1 MRFWS
6 TPTRTLLLVV
16 SLGLFESGFS
26 QGSELGSPYGSFG
39 IGDLHHQGQVTEA
52 LMGGVG
58 IGFVEPVSVLVNN
71 PATYAFLDAPALQG
85 SARAMFLTQRTQNAT
100 SDWSDGRFDGLSLG
114 VPFGRGKWGMA
125 LGMLPFSDVAYSLDS
140 QDPFVA
146 GTVKYEYRG
155 TGGVNRAFG
164 GLSRVISRHA
174 PDSLGNG
181 GHVLSFGANFNFLFG
196 SVEQS
201 RKSVYPA
208 GSLYMN
214 TSAYSSLVLRAPTAN
229 AGLYYEGQL
238 IPTSRVAAAIKRR
251 ADRRAEELKA
261 WREAHPGETPANADK
276 RPREASQWRF
286 GVGATV
292 DLPTVFN
299 ATHVN
304 LVTTF
309 LRGTSGLESTFDTVS
324 YSNDVTGTL
333 SVPIGYGF
341 GVNVHDA
348 RWMVTAE
355 LRQRDWSA
363 LRTNI
368 EGYQLPTQLRA
379 SSIAAVGVRYTP
391 AWDGGLLQRITYR
404 AGLRYTQDYLEVN
417 GTGLDGIAA
426 SMGMSIPVNAAQTNS
441 RLHLGAEWSQ
451 RGNLASGQ
459 LQESGVTV
467 LVGVSITP
475 WKRERW
481 FRRYQIQ

>member
-1 MRFWS
+1 
-6 TPTRTLLLVV
+6 LVV
-16 SLGLFESGFS
+16 SLGLSELALS

-39 IGDLHHQGQVTEA
+39 IGDLLHRGQVTEA

-71 PATYAFLDAPALQG
+71 PATYAFLDAPSLQG

-140 QDPFVA
+140 QAPFVG
-146 GTVKYEYRG
+146 GTAKYEYRG
-155 TGGVNRAFG
+155 TGGVNRAFAG
-164 GLSRVISRHA
+164 VSRVISRHA
-174 PDSLGNG
+174 PDSLGNH
-181 GHVLSFGANFNFLFG
+181 GHVLSFGANFDFLFG

-229 AGLYYEGQL
+229 AGFYYEGQL
-238 IPTSRVAAAIKRR
+238 IPLTRVAAAIKRK
-251 ADRRAEELKA
+251 ADQRAEELKA
-261 WREAHPGETPANADK
+261 WRDAHPGETPANADK

-286 GVGATV
+286 GIGATV
-292 DLPTVFN
+292 DLPAVFN
-299 ATHVN
+299 ATRVN

-309 LRGTSGLESTFDTVS
+309 LRGSSGLESTFDTVAFA
-324 YSNDVTGTL
+324 NNVTGTL
-333 SVPIGYGF
+333 SVPLGYGF
-341 GVNVHDA
+341 GVSVRDA
-348 RWMVTAE
+348 RWMITAE

-363 LRTNI
+363 LSTNI
-368 EGYQLPTQLRA
+368 EGYQLPTPLRS
-379 SSIAAVGVRYTP
+379 SSIAALGARYTP
-391 AWDGGLLQRITYR
+391 AWDGNLLQRITYR
-404 AGLRYTQDYLEVN
+404 AGVRYTEDYLEVN
-417 GTGLDGIAA
+417 GAGLNGIAA
-426 SMGMSIPVNAAQTNS
+426 SLGLSVPVNAAQTNS

-451 RGNLASGQ
+451 RGRLSDGQ
-459 LQESGVTV
+459 MEESGVTV